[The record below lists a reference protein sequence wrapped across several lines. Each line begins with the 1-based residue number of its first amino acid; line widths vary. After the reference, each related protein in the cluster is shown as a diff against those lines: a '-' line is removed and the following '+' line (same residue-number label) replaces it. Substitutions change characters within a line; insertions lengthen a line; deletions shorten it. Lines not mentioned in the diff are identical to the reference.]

1 MDGAP
6 RRRGRAVA
14 AGGAPAVGGRGWR
27 ARTTKMGIAAIDG
40 DRSVRGRIVE
50 ERERRGTFARA
61 PSGSAPTS
69 PPPVIGPVE
78 DENME
83 GFRLSGRGRTQR

>member
-1 MDGAP
+1 MESSD
-6 RRRGRAVA
+6 
-14 AGGAPAVGGRGWR
+14 
-27 ARTTKMGIAAIDG
+27 DEEG
-40 DRSVRGRIVE
+40 DRGGDGFDRFEGDIGE

-61 PSGSAPTS
+61 PGGGSAPTS